1 MKKYFKLVLGSSL
14 LLSGCTGTSPQ
25 LGVQTGMLKS
35 CPDSPN
41 CVNSQAKDEKH
52 NIEPIKF
59 SGTVSEAKKK
69 LTTVIKSLEN
79 SQIIV
84 SDSNYIRAEFT
95 SSIFRFVDDVEFY
108 LVENEA
114 EKVIVHLRSA
124 SRIGHSDMGVNR
136 KRMEEIRSA
145 ISKK

>member
-52 NIEPIKF
+52 KIEPNDERLWFGQLYGMSDHISF
-59 SGTVSEAKKK
+59 NLAKEGYNTAKYVPFGPVGASW
-69 LTTVIKSLEN
+69 T
-79 SQIIV
+79 
-84 SDSNYIRAEFT
+84 
-95 SSIFRFVDDVEFY
+95 FRYFCD
-108 LVENEA
+108 L
-114 EKVIVHLRSA
+114 
-124 SRIGHSDMGVNR
+124 
-136 KRMEEIRSA
+136 
-145 ISKK
+145 